1 MITIVYAHP
10 WDGSFNNAMLKET
23 KKVLNN
29 NGQEYTLIDLNK
41 DNFNPVM
48 TQNDLSVYG
57 KSGFKDPVVDKYIQI
72 LQKTEK
78 IIFIFPIWW
87 MGAPA
92 ILKGFFDKV
101 F

>member
-41 DNFNPVM
+41 DNFN
-48 TQNDLSVYG
+48 
-57 KSGFKDPVVDKYIQI
+57 
-72 LQKTEK
+72 
-78 IIFIFPIWW
+78 
-87 MGAPA
+87 
-92 ILKGFFDKV
+92 
-101 F
+101 